1 MNEFYNLVFPVGFQE
16 WMQQID
22 IIDELWKGIIIGI
35 LVSAP
40 MGPVGILTVQRTLNQ
55 GRYEGFATGVGATA
69 SDFIYA
75 LLTGYG
81 MSLIIDIIENPAIAL
96 LIKVVGSILL
106 FVFGIYTLRSK
117 PKSVVPNEPRWIA
130 SEKDLNRSGME
141 LSIDDLM
148 HYRKWKTIVLRLRPF
163 AISGFVITV
172 SNPLIIFLFVA
183 LFGQF
188 TFILSD
194 NPLPQI
200 FGYIGI
206 ILGAL
211 LWWFALTWVIN
222 KVRSRFDEDVL
233 VWINRTIGIVVM
245 VVSTLILLS
254 TLTGHSIP
262 FHF

>member
-1 MNEFYNLVFPVGFQE
+1 MNEFYNFVFPVGFQE

-55 GRYEGFATGVGATA
+55 GRYEGFATGIGATA
-69 SDFIYA
+69 SDFLYA
-75 LLTGYG
+75 LITGYG
-81 MSLIIDIIENPAIAL
+81 MSFVVDIIENPAIAL

-106 FVFGIYTLRSK
+106 FAFGIYTLRSK
-117 PKSVVPNEPRWIA
+117 PKSVVENEPTWVA
-130 SEKDLNRSGME
+130 SKKDFDKRDAD
-141 LSIDDLM
+141 LSIEKLI
-148 HYRKWKTIVLRLRPF
+148 HLHKWKAIFLRLRPF
-163 AISGFVITV
+163 TLSGFVITV
-172 SNPLIIFLFVA
+172 SNPLIMFLFVA

-188 TFILSD
+188 IFILSD
-194 NPLPQI
+194 NPIPQI

-211 LWWFALTWVIN
+211 LWWFSLTWIIN
-222 KVRSRFDEDVL
+222 KVRAQFNEDVL
-233 VWINRTIGIVVM
+233 VWINRTIGSIVM
-245 VVSTLILLS
+245 IVSSLILVS

-262 FHF
+262 FHL